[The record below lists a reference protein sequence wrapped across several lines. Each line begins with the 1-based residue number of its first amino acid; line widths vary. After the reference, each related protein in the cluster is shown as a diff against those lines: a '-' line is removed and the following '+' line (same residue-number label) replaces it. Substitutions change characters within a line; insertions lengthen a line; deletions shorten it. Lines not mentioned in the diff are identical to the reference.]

1 MAEKAM
7 YDLSFSDVLAASL
20 KRWKLVLVLAAIGAV
35 LFAAVTVFLIPR
47 QWTAKATLVLGNQS
61 TNSSAISAMLSGL
74 AGTALTNFTAQQGPT
89 TDLYDLLLRSW
100 DTRSRV
106 AQRLE
111 LQKILGE
118 RSEPETIERLG
129 KLTRVDVSPPTSV
142 SISVVLPGSP
152 RGLFPA
158 PDSDMAIRQLAVT
171 CVNTYTQ
178 VLQTQLDALRLSSA
192 KSQRVFLETQLPTAR
207 AKYYAA
213 QEALAN
219 WQRQEKVPSPPR
231 IGEVLSD
238 ELADVQKALTTA
250 EIEARAQAQAASR
263 ARELLAAES
272 EMLVSSKTETQN
284 PQIALLTRNLAELEQ
299 QLAEQ
304 EVFYHKTAEHP
315 DVQRLRVQKEEL
327 LAQLSTAYRQQM
339 QPASVAITRN
349 TAFESLRGQWLN
361 ATVAKGA
368 AEARAQGLRAAL
380 ARGKQRV
387 ETLSGMSLEYAR
399 LYEQL
404 QMAEAVY
411 ETVVKQYEAARL
423 SEKAEEPI
431 FFVTDPPVLPYKKT
445 GPSTS
450 LSVIAGLIL
459 GLVLGMGW
467 AYWRERRELES
478 EPAG

>member
-1 MAEKAM
+1 M
-7 YDLSFSDVLAASL
+7 YDLSFSDVLAVSI
-20 KRWKLVLVLAAIGAV
+20 KRWKIVLGLAAIGGAV
-35 LFAAVTVFLIPR
+35 VGALTVFVIPR
-47 QWTAKATLVLGNQS
+47 EWAARATIVLGNQS
-61 TNSSAISAMLSGL
+61 TNSGAISAMLSGL
-74 AGTALTNFTAQQGPT
+74 AGTALSNFTAQQGPT

-106 AQRLE
+106 ARRLE
-111 LQKILGE
+111 LQKVLGE

-129 KLTRVDVSPPTSV
+129 RITSVDVNPPTSV

-158 PDSDMAIRQLAVT
+158 ADSDMAIRELAVT
-171 CVNTYTQ
+171 CVNTYTE
-178 VLQTQLDALRLSSA
+178 VLQAQLDGLRISSA
-192 KSQRVFLETQLPTAR
+192 KSQRVFLETQLPAAR

-213 QEALAN
+213 QKALAD
-219 WQRQEKVPSPPR
+219 WQRREKVPSPPK

-238 ELADVQKALTTA
+238 ELADVQKALTSA
-250 EIEARAQAQAASR
+250 EIEARAQARTASQ
-263 ARELLAAES
+263 ARELLAGQP
-272 EMLVSSKTETQN
+272 EMLVSGQTETQN
-284 PQIALLTRNLAELEQ
+284 PQIPLLTRSLAELEQ

-304 EVFYHKTAEHP
+304 EIFYHKTAEHP
-315 DVQRLRVQKEEL
+315 DVQRLKVQKEEV
-327 LAQLSTAYRQQM
+327 LAQLSAAYRQQL
-339 QPASVAITRN
+339 QPTSVASARN
-349 TAFESLRGQWLN
+349 AAYEALRGQWLN

-380 ARGKQRV
+380 ARGRQRV

-399 LYEQL
+399 LYEDM

-445 GPSTS
+445 APSTS

-459 GLVLGMGW
+459 GMVVGVAF
-467 AYWRERRELES
+467 AYWKERRGLGR